1 MQYRPDLDPEYP
13 YIVPYHFIWGRAPF
27 QPFTDITKEI
37 QDIIIWLNKNINY
50 DLEVN
55 FKFPDHIASK
65 ETVISD
71 REIRIVH
78 HIHFRHSSDAVLFQL
93 THTK

>member
-27 QPFTDITKEI
+27 QPLSDVTREI
-37 QDIIIWLNKNINY
+37 QEIISWLNKNINH

-55 FKFPDHIASK
+55 FRLPGQTGFK
-65 ETVISD
+65 ETEISD
-71 REIRIVH
+71 REIRVVQY
-78 HIHFRHSSDAVLFQL
+78 IHFRHSQDAVLFQL